1 MNLSVERIGDV
12 VTIRYEGRL
21 DSVSAP
27 IVQGELQTQLANQG
41 DIDDLVWDAGE
52 LTYLSSMGLRVLL
65 GLKKQYPSF
74 HIVEAGMEVFNI
86 LDVTGF
92 TQIIPTSRKLRQV
105 SIDGCEVVGKGGV
118 GTVYRLSDDTII
130 KVFRKDTT
138 MDVLNTEMNM
148 AKESF
153 LLGMPTA
160 ITFDVV
166 RVGEQF
172 GLVYEL
178 LKAKTLSDCI
188 KQHPERIDEYAN
200 LYARL
205 FRQLHSIE
213 VRNDGI
219 IGDSYEKEINQLNHI
234 RRYFDDESVD
244 LLIHIVQS
252 IPKGNRLLHGDLQT
266 KNVMLQDGELMMI
279 DMGEVGY
286 GHPLLDL
293 AHSYSSLVSLIGDY
307 EATIGFPR
315 KYGEPFWNIMMS
327 VYFEGESA
335 ETIAHRNEQIR
346 VVSLVRNF
354 GWLSLSD
361 SFPSEVIK
369 ECQEVFRERVKNHK
383 EHIYNMCETFSDWQ
397 L

>member
-1 MNLSVERIGDV
+1 MNLSVERIGDE

-65 GLKKQYPSF
+65 GLKKQYSNF

-92 TQIIPTSRKLRQV
+92 TQIIPTARKLRQV
-105 SIDGCEVVGKGGV
+105 SIDGCELVGKGGV

-188 KQHPERIDEYAN
+188 KQHPERVDEYAN

-315 KYGEPFWNIMMS
+315 KYGETFWNTMMS

-369 ECQEVFRERVKNHK
+369 ECQDLFRERVKNHK

>member
-1 MNLSVERIGDV
+1 MNLSVERIGDE

-65 GLKKQYPSF
+65 GLKKQYSNF

-92 TQIIPTSRKLRQV
+92 TQIIPTTRKLRQV
-105 SIDGCEVVGKGGV
+105 SIDGCELVGKGGV

-244 LLIHIVQS
+244 LLIHIIQS

-315 KYGEPFWNIMMS
+315 KYGEPFWNTMMS

-369 ECQEVFRERVKNHK
+369 ECQDLFRERVKNHK

>member
-315 KYGEPFWNIMMS
+315 KYGEPFWNIMMN

>member
-12 VTIRYEGRL
+12 VTIRYEGML

-27 IVQGELQTQLANQG
+27 IVHQELQTQLASQG
-41 DIDDLVWDAGE
+41 DIDELVWNASE
-52 LTYLSSMGLRVLL
+52 LTYLSSSGLRVLL
-65 GLKKQYPSF
+65 GLKKQYPCF
-74 HIVEAGMEVFNI
+74 HIVEVGMEVFDI
-86 LDVTGF
+86 LDLTGF
-92 TQIIPTSRKLRQV
+92 TQIIPTERKLREV
-105 SIDGCEVVGKGGV
+105 SIDGCELVGKGGV

-130 KVFRKDTT
+130 KVFRKDAT
-138 MDVLNTEMNM
+138 MDMLNTEMNL

-166 RVGEQF
+166 RVGDQL

-188 KQHPERIDEYAN
+188 KQHPERLDEYAI
-200 LYARL
+200 LYAKL
-205 FRQLHSIE
+205 FKQLHSIE
-213 VRNDGI
+213 VQKGSI
-219 IGDSYEKEINQLNHI
+219 IGDSYEQEINQLEYI

-252 IPKGNRLLHGDLQT
+252 VPKGNRLLHGDLQT

-293 AHSYSSLVSLIGDY
+293 AHSYSSLVSLVGDY
-307 EATIGFPR
+307 DAIIGFPR
-315 KYGEPFWNIMMS
+315 KYGEPFWNTMMS

-335 ETIAHRNEQIR
+335 EAIAHRNEQIR
-346 VVSLVRNF
+346 VASLVRNF
-354 GWLSLSD
+354 SWLSLSD

-369 ECQEVFRERVKNHK
+369 ECQEVFKERVKSHK
-383 EHIYNMCETFSDWQ
+383 EYIYKMCETFSDWQ